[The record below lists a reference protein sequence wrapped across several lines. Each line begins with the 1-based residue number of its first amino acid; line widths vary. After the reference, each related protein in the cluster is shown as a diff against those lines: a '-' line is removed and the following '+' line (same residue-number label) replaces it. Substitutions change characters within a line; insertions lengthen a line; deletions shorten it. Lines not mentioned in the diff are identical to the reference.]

1 MNRISDTI
9 LATALGLALAAP
21 AAAQV
26 PILPTPP
33 SVDARSYLV
42 VDYNSGIEI
51 ASHEPD
57 ARMEPAS
64 ITKLMTAYVVF
75 HEISL
80 GRLSLADEV
89 LVSERAWRTPGS
101 RMFVDVNSR
110 VSVENLLR
118 GIIVQSG
125 NDATVAL
132 AEHVAGTEEA
142 FAQMMNAHAQ
152 RLGMTSSHFTNSTGL
167 PDPELYTTARD
178 IAILTRALIAEFPQ
192 HYAWYAEREFTWN
205 GIRQTN
211 RNTLL
216 WRDETVDGVKTGHTE
231 SAGFCL
237 VASAERNDARII
249 SVVFGTDSERA
260 RADITQALLNYG
272 FRFFE
277 THRLYA
283 AGTEL
288 AQARVWKGATESV
301 AVGLREDLWVT
312 IPRGQYGNLNATMD
326 LQVEVMAPVEA
337 DAELGRVQVTL
348 GGQVVADRP
357 LQALAPVA
365 EGSLWRQLV
374 DSVLLW
380 FV

>member
-1 MNRISDTI
+1 MNRISHAI
-9 LATALGLALAAP
+9 ATAALGLALAAP
-21 AAAQV
+21 VSAQV
-26 PILPTPP
+26 PILPAPP

-42 VDYNSGIEI
+42 IDYNSGIEI
-51 ASHEPD
+51 AAHEPD

-80 GRLSLADEV
+80 GRLTLADEV
-89 LVSERAWRTPGS
+89 VVSERAWRTPGS

-110 VSVENLLR
+110 VSVENLLK
-118 GIIVQSG
+118 GIIIQSG

-152 RLGMTSSHFTNSTGL
+152 RLGMTASHFTNSTGL

-178 IAILTRALIAEFPQ
+178 VATLTRAMIAEFPQ
-192 HYAWYAEREFTWN
+192 HYAAYSEREFTWN

-237 VASAERNDARII
+237 VASAVRNDARII

-260 RADITQALLNYG
+260 RADISQALLNYG

-288 AQARVWKGATESV
+288 AQARVWKGAVESV

-326 LQVEVMAPVEA
+326 LQVEVMAPVAA

-348 GGQVVADRP
+348 DGKVVADRP

-380 FV
+380 FE